1 MKTGKFIIKLSF
13 LVASVLLLGLMS
25 CQKMGKPALGKYP
38 VDSNP
43 PGGPLKF
50 YVAFDGTGSNGLLNA
65 VDSIKAGFP
74 NSNTGSSADGITG
87 KCYQGSATA
96 FVTYPSPN
104 DFATSSTSF
113 TIAFWMKKTPQTA
126 GSGTN
131 FAFSL
136 NAKGY
141 SWTNTKLF
149 LEFED
154 WSTLTTGNCKFYLMD
169 QWIEYT
175 NANGM
180 PNVTNGQW
188 HQLTFTYDGPSS
200 TLKAYIDGSIF
211 HTDVVN
217 GLGPVT
223 FGDFTDFTIGGPSQ
237 YTHDQNSWMGFWEN
251 GYIDQF
257 RMYNTVL
264 SSSDVT
270 ALYNSKL

>member
-1 MKTGKFIIKLSF
+1 LIVLY
-13 LVASVLLLGLMS
+13 ASVAVLGFAFSS
-25 CQKMGKPALGKYP
+25 CQKMNRPALPHYP
-38 VDSNP
+38 TDANP

-50 YVAFDGTGSNGLLNA
+50 YVAFDGTGSNLLLDA

-74 NSNTGSSADGITG
+74 NSNTGTSADGISG

-96 FVTYPSPN
+96 FVTYPAPN
-104 DFATSSTSF
+104 DFPTTAKNTF
-113 TIAFWMKKTPQTA
+113 TIAFWMKKLPQTA

-141 SWTNTKLF
+141 SWTNTRLF

-154 WSTLTTGNCKFYLMD
+154 WSTTTVGNCKFYLMD
-169 QWIEYT
+169 NWVEYT

-180 PNVTNGQW
+180 PNVTNGAW
-188 HQLTFTYDGPSS
+188 HHLAFTYDGSTS
-200 TLKAYIDGSIF
+200 TLTSYIDGAVFKSN
-211 HTDVVN
+211 VV
-217 GLGPVT
+217 GTQGPVDFST
-223 FGDFTDFTIGGPSQ
+223 FTDFTIGGPNQ
-237 YTHDQNSWMGFWEN
+237 YTHDQNTWMGFWEN
-251 GYIDQF
+251 GFIDQF

-264 SSSDVT
+264 SASDIS